1 MGKQIYILTN
11 FSTYLKSYSPIIVV
25 QSQLNMFKRAGY
37 EPVLI
42 TAQGWEPPEG
52 SIFGQVRTYRLSS
65 VAYQDPPI
73 VNEEFERDVET
84 LYQELTSIIGNNSV
98 VLTHDLIFLPDYT
111 KHHIAARRL
120 AEENPTISWVH
131 WIHSATSPHT
141 LIAEREMYG
150 ERYKELL
157 NSKFPNS
164 IVAFPN
170 AYDIPRVAK
179 NFSFEED
186 EVVEVPH
193 ATNPTEGM
201 GRLVTRLYD
210 EKRLYEADVLMVY
223 PLRLDRGK
231 NAEMNVR
238 IIGACVKSGLS
249 AHLVFC
255 DFQSTGGDKVTYR
268 NELKQLAEEQGV
280 GDYVTFLSEFDEA
293 AQLESDHQV
302 VLDLFGLSNV
312 FCLPSKSETYSL
324 VAQEAMLK
332 GNLCILNHDFAPM
345 RQIYG
350 KNAIYRQFSSNIG
363 FDGYDGEI
371 TTNYANT
378 DDYFMSIANN
388 LRYWLENDKV
398 LRAKT
403 WVRTVRNPDY
413 VFSEYVEPLLNV
425 GEEDAEV

>member
-42 TAQGWEPPEG
+42 TAQGWEPPEN
-52 SIFGQVRTYRLSS
+52 SIFSQVRTHRLSS

-84 LYQELTSIIGNNSV
+84 LYQELASIIGNNSV

-111 KHHIAARRL
+111 KHHIAARQL
-120 AEENPTISWVH
+120 ADENSTISWVH

-150 ERYKELL
+150 EKYKELL